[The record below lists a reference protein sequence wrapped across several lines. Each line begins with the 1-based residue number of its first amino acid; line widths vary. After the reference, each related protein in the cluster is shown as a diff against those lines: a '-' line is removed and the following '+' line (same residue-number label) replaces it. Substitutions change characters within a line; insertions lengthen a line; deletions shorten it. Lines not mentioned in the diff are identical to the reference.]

1 MGFVHMQVYRKL
13 GRGPLAGGNW
23 EGSRYGIT
31 LLIFHSCLN
40 ESTPRFF
47 FSFVF
52 ESTFLH
58 QKLEFDPP
66 SKRPSTIRKAPPENL
81 RQAMMGEKH

>member
-1 MGFVHMQVYRKL
+1 MGVRAVKCTYVVCCLKDFATNRVMGFVHMQVYRKL

-40 ESTPRFF
+40 EVYYSKGFF
-47 FSFVF
+47 F
-52 ESTFLH
+52 LC
-58 QKLEFDPP
+58 
-66 SKRPSTIRKAPPENL
+66 I
-81 RQAMMGEKH
+81 